1 MGIRQGPVG
10 ALTGGT
16 VDKEFWNGRSVLV
29 TGHTGFKGAWLTAWL
44 LSMGARVTG
53 YSDRVPTEPSL
64 FSLIGL
70 GDHINDIRGDVRDID
85 ALESAIR
92 DEHPDVVLHLAAQSL
107 VRASYLRPVDT
118 YSINVLGTANILEA
132 VRLVGG
138 VAVTLVVTSD
148 KCYDN
153 NERTGGYREDDPM
166 GGQDPY
172 SSSKGCAE
180 LVTNA
185 YRASFFS
192 GSDAGRVATARAGNV
207 IGGGDWSEDRLVPDV
222 MRAALS
228 GRPVSVRYPS
238 AVRPWQHVLD
248 CLSGYLVLVQQLWDD
263 PTLQGG
269 WNFGPD
275 SSDHRTVSDVVTRLS
290 DLWPGEISVALDAG
304 EQLHEAG
311 TLALDCTKAH
321 QDLGWS
327 PRWDFDEALSR
338 VVEWFVTHRDH
349 GDITAMTNAQ
359 IEAYDLS
366 KNSKP

>member
-1 MGIRQGPVG
+1 MG
-10 ALTGGT
+10 ALIGT
-16 VDKEFWNGRSVLV
+16 VDKGFWSGRSVLI
-29 TGHTGFKGAWLTAWL
+29 TGHTGFKGAWLTSWL
-44 LSMGARVTG
+44 LSMGARVAG

-64 FSLIGL
+64 FSLSGL
-70 GDHINDIRGDVRDID
+70 GDHINDMRGDIRDLD
-85 ALESAIR
+85 ALESVVRA
-92 DEHPDVVLHLAAQSL
+92 EHPDVVLHLAAQSL
-107 VRASYLRPVDT
+107 VRASYQRPVET
-118 YSINVLGTANILEA
+118 YAINVLGTVNLLEA
-132 VRLVGG
+132 IRVVGG
-138 VAVTLVVTSD
+138 VPVTLVVTSD
-148 KCYDN
+148 KCYEN
-153 NERTGGYREDDPM
+153 HEQTRGYREDDPK
-166 GGQDPY
+166 GGHDPY

-180 LVTNA
+180 LVAHA
-185 YRASFFS
+185 YQASFFS

-207 IGGGDWSEDRLVPDV
+207 IGGGDWSGDRLVPDV

-228 GRPVSVRYPS
+228 GRPVSVRYPN

-327 PRWDFDEALSR
+327 PRWDFDESLSR
-338 VVEWFVTHRDH
+338 VVEWFVTYSDQ
-349 GDITAMTNAQ
+349 GDIAAVTNAQ
-359 IEAYDLS
+359 IEAYELS
-366 KNSKP
+366 KGVAR